1 MFNNNLFSYFHF
13 KCNGQADLDKIKYKK
28 SKIKNLVIYPVILS
42 VPDSAKEL
50 TRRARVKYLSRHA
63 RQALEISAEKSG
75 IKLGELIKENNGS
88 PLPFDGNYWSV
99 THKPEYVGGVI
110 ASEQIGIDI
119 EKIRPCSKGLFKKT
133 ADDSEWALADTDSLK
148 LFYRYWTS
156 KEAVLKAAGTGLTDL
171 SKCRIIKIIDDNNL
185 IINYKNKK
193 LFVEQF
199 FFKDHVASVVKI
211 TSNIEWTILN

>member
-1 MFNNNLFSYFHF
+1 L
-13 KCNGQADLDKIKYKK
+13 GKIKDKK

-42 VPDSAKEL
+42 VPDNAKEL

-63 RQALEISAEKSG
+63 RRALEISAEKSG
-75 IKLGELIKENNGS
+75 VKLKELIKEDNGS
-88 PLPFDGNYWSV
+88 PVPFDGNYWSV

-133 ADDSEWALADTDSLK
+133 ADDREWALADTDSLT
-148 LFYRYWTS
+148 LFFRYWTS
-156 KEAVLKAAGTGLTDL
+156 KEAVLKAGGTGLTDL
-171 SKCRIIKIIDDNNL
+171 SKCRIVQIIDDNNL

-193 LFVEQF
+193 WFVEQF
-199 FFKDHVASVVKI
+199 FFKDHVASVIK
-211 TSNIEWTILN
+211 TTPRIEWTILMAS

>member
-1 MFNNNLFSYFHF
+1 MSIIEEN
-13 KCNGQADLDKIKYKK
+13 KAKIG
-28 SKIKNLVIYPVILS
+28 NMVIYPVILS
-42 VPDSAKEL
+42 VPASAKEL

-63 RQALEISAEKSG
+63 RRALEISAEKSG
-75 IKLGELIKENNGS
+75 IKLGELIKKNNGS

-133 ADDSEWALADTDSLK
+133 ADDREWALADTDPLI
-148 LFYRYWTS
+148 LFFRYWTS
-156 KEAVLKAAGTGLTDL
+156 KEAVLKAGGTGLTDL
-171 SKCRIIKIIDDNNL
+171 SKCRIVQIIDDNNL

-193 LFVEQF
+193 WFVEQF
-199 FFKDHVASVVKI
+199 FFKDHVASVIK
-211 TSNIEWTILN
+211 TTPRIEWTILMVS

>member
-1 MFNNNLFSYFHF
+1 LSIIEEN
-13 KCNGQADLDKIKYKK
+13 KAKIG
-28 SKIKNLVIYPVILS
+28 NLVIYPVILS
-42 VPDSAKEL
+42 VPASAKEL

-63 RQALEISAEKSG
+63 RRALEISAEKSG
-75 IKLGELIKENNGS
+75 IKLGELIKEDNGS

-119 EKIRPCSKGLFKKT
+119 EKIRSCSKGLFKKT
-133 ADDSEWALADTDSLK
+133 ADDREWALADTNSLK
-148 LFYRYWTS
+148 LFFRYWTS
-156 KEAVLKAAGTGLTDL
+156 KEAVLKAVGTGLTDL
-171 SKCRIIKIIDDNNL
+171 SKCRIVKIIDDNNL

-199 FFKDHVASVVKI
+199 FFKGHVASVIK
-211 TSNIEWTILN
+211 TASHIEWTIFA

>member
-1 MFNNNLFSYFHF
+1 M
-13 KCNGQADLDKIKYKK
+13 GIIEDKK
-28 SKIKNLVIYPVILS
+28 SKITNRVIYPVILS
-42 VPDSAKEL
+42 VPADAKEL

-63 RQALEISAEKSG
+63 RRALEISAEKSG
-75 IKLGELIKENNGS
+75 IKLGELIKEDNGS

-133 ADDSEWALADTDSLK
+133 ADDREWALSDTDPLI
-148 LFYRYWTS
+148 LFFRYWTS
-156 KEAVLKAAGTGLTDL
+156 KEAVLKAGGTGLTDL
-171 SKCRIIKIIDDNNL
+171 SKCRIVQIIDDNNL
-185 IINYKNKK
+185 IISYKNKK

-199 FFKDHVASVVKI
+199 FFNGHVASVIKT
-211 TSNIEWTILN
+211 TSRIEWTILMAS